1 MYNIKLTIYIY
12 VYCQILNY
20 THMYIVNFK
29 LYICV
34 YYEKL
39 RENNANVIFLDL
51 PAGVGFS
58 YATTWEG
65 WRSSDSILAKHSYE
79 FLRKWFV
86 EHPNFLS
93 NPLYITGISYMGILV
108 PPVALEVYKG
118 KHAL

>member
-1 MYNIKLTIYIY
+1 M
-12 VYCQILNY
+12 
-20 THMYIVNFK
+20 
-29 LYICV
+29 
-34 YYEKL
+34 
-39 RENNANVIFLDL
+39 NANVIFLDL

-86 EHPNFLS
+86 EHPKFLS

-118 KHAL
+118 KHFYNMHFNIIHIAFHINMGHARVEKVQCCCNRTGYQ